1 MAFLPPLF
9 RNELRKYVP
18 WWLSDRRLS
27 SGKSVG
33 FRYLWVLVASLD
45 VFVQFMLEALRA
57 PWPGVGPEAALPYI
71 GRTRG
76 ILRGPTQTVAEY
88 VEKLSRWLVKW
99 ARAGSAEQLLEELH
113 EYLPTHPKVRLFT
126 RSGIC
131 VTRNTDG
138 TTVKQTGVA
147 WDWDSVSDP
156 QRAGNW
162 WDVWIVV
169 YSPYA
174 ARAGT
179 LGTVTNDGNAWG
191 HQAPITQCDEVKQ
204 LLDTWK
210 AAHTLV
216 RAVIWTTDGTK
227 FNPSSPATL
236 PDGTWGRWGTT
247 GSGSRVAGAR
257 VQSSLRFWEPRF

>member
-1 MAFLPPLF
+1 MSFTPPLF
-9 RNELRKYVP
+9 RNELRKFVP
-18 WWLSDRRLS
+18 WWLADRRLS

-33 FRYLWVLVASLD
+33 FRYLWAIVATLD

-57 PWPGVGPEAALPYI
+57 PWPGLGPTAALPYI

-76 ILRGPTQTVAEY
+76 ILRGPAATTVEY
-88 VEKLSRWLVKW
+88 VSRLSRWLAKW

-113 EYLPTHPKVRLFT
+113 EYLPTNPKVRLFT

-131 VTRNTDG
+131 ITRNTDG
-138 TTVKQTGVA
+138 TTVRQTGVA

-174 ARAGT
+174 KRAGT
-179 LGTVTNDGNAWG
+179 LGGITDDGNVLG
-191 HQAPITQCDEVKQ
+191 QAMPSSVADEVKQ
-204 LLDTWK
+204 LLSTWK
-210 AAHTLV
+210 SAHTYV
-216 RAVIWTTDGTK
+216 RAVIWSTDATK
-227 FNPSSPATL
+227 FDPATPASM

-247 GSGSRVAGAR
+247 GNGSRFKGAR
-257 VQSSLRFWEPRF
+257 CQSSLRFWEPRL

>member
-18 WWLSDRRLS
+18 WWLSDRRYS
-27 SGKSVG
+27 SGKTVG

-76 ILRGPTQTVAEY
+76 ILRGPSSTVAEY
-88 VEKLSRWLVKW
+88 LERLSRWLTKW

-113 EYLPTHPKVRLFT
+113 EYLPTNPKVRLFT

-138 TTVKQTGVA
+138 TTVKETAA

-169 YSPYA
+169 YSPYP
-174 ARAGT
+174 ARSGT
-179 LGTVTNDGNAWG
+179 LGD
-191 HQAPITQCDEVKQ
+191 
-204 LLDTWK
+204 L
-210 AAHTLV
+210 
-216 RAVIWTTDGTK
+216 
-227 FNPSSPATL
+227 
-236 PDGTWGRWGTT
+236 T
-247 GSGSRVAGAR
+247 GADDR
-257 VQSSLRFWEPRF
+257 VQVLEADRTRRADHRLRRGQATPRHVEERAHARARRHLDDGQHEVRPVEPRNAA